1 MGGKYRKAGG
11 REPKGSR
18 GMSLWEPGIGGKGS
32 NKKKKGMHYFEERG
46 GKKAKTE
53 RSKEVET
60 VC

>member
-1 MGGKYRKAGG
+1 M
-11 REPKGSR
+11 
-18 GMSLWEPGIGGKGS
+18 GGKGS